1 MRLVDLRAGGRV
13 PTPAVEVRA
22 SSGAELL
29 RCAGVLIT
37 DDPDAFDVGPERI
50 AAVRARTPDDL
61 LDELRALSGDRGDKA
76 LLLLAEA
83 GAVVP
88 APGTVQQI
96 REALHDDPMLP
107 WRLLAANLVFSDH
120 YHDGPNPVEL
130 VQRVLDGDEDA
141 LEALRAMD
149 AAGQCPAELEVLLR
163 TSPADYRD
171 RLVAAID
178 RFESEVF
185 RDLQDEAM
193 GAIERDV
200 LHRRRQLDDE
210 VPPAEVVLE
219 ATNGYELPEDDRT
232 LRRVVLLP
240 SFWFRPW
247 LILGR
252 LDEVEVLS
260 TPVADQFVA
269 LPSEAP
275 PPSLVKLAKALGDE
289 GRLRLLR
296 RMSGGPIMLADAM
309 EELEVAKAT
318 AHHHLA
324 LLRQAG
330 LVSLREEGR
339 RTQYGLR
346 GDPADTAAEALARY
360 LRAPG
365 WRDGDTAVDGG

>member
-1 MRLVDLRAGGRV
+1 MRLVDLRAEGTTSA
-13 PTPAVEVRA
+13 PTVEARA

-29 RCAGVLIT
+29 RCAGVLIA
-37 DDPDAFDVGPERI
+37 DDPTGFDVGAERI
-50 AAVRARTPDDL
+50 ASVRERTPTDL
-61 LDELRALSGDRGDKA
+61 LEELRALSGERGDKA
-76 LLLLAEA
+76 LLLLAGA
-83 GAVVP
+83 GALVP

-96 REALHDDPMLP
+96 RGALLEDSLLP
-107 WRLLAANLVFSDH
+107 WRLLAANLAFKDH
-120 YHDGPNPVEL
+120 HVDGPNPIDI
-130 VQRVLDGDEDA
+130 VQRVIDGDDDA
-141 LEALRAMD
+141 FAQLQQMD
-149 AAGQCPAELEVLLR
+149 AAGDCPAELAVLVR
-163 TSPADYRD
+163 NTPTGYRD
-171 RLVAAID
+171 RLLAAID
-178 RFESEVF
+178 RFEVEVF
-185 RDLQDEAM
+185 AQLQDEAM

-200 LHRRRQLDDE
+200 VHRRRQLDE
-210 VPPAEVVLE
+210 GVPAGEVVLE
-219 ATNGYELPEDDRT
+219 ATNGYELTEDDPS
-232 LRRVVLLP
+232 LHRVVLLP

-252 LDEVEVLS
+252 LEDIEVLS

-275 PPSLVKLAKALGDE
+275 PPTLVKLAKALGDE

-296 RMSGGPIMLADAM
+296 RMSGGPITLADAM

-339 RTQYGLR
+339 RTHYGLR
-346 GDPADTAAEALARY
+346 GDPSDTAAAALSGY

-365 WRDGDTAVDGG
+365 WSGDVATGG

>member
-1 MRLVDLRAGGRV
+1 MRLVDLRAGGRAPA
-13 PTPAVEVRA
+13 PTVEARA

-37 DDPDAFDVGPERI
+37 DDPDAFDIGPERI
-50 AAVRARTPDDL
+50 AAVRDRTPDDL
-61 LDELRALSGDRGDKA
+61 LEELRALSGERGDKA
-76 LLLLAEA
+76 LLLLSEA
-83 GAVVP
+83 GAVVS
-88 APGTVQQI
+88 APGTVQQV
-96 REALHDDPMLP
+96 RDALLEDPLLP
-107 WRLLAANLVFSDH
+107 WKLLAANFVHADH
-120 YHDGPNPVEL
+120 RLEGANPLEL
-130 VQRVLDGDEDA
+130 VQRVIAGDTEA
-141 LEALRAMD
+141 LEQLREMD
-149 AAGQCPAELEVLLR
+149 AAGECPHELEVLVR
-163 TSPADYRD
+163 TSPAEYRD
-171 RLVAAID
+171 RLVTAID
-178 RFESEVF
+178 RFEVEVF

-200 LHRRRQLDDE
+200 LHRHRQLDDGM
-210 VPPAEVVLE
+210 PAAEVVLE

-252 LDEVEVLS
+252 LEDTEVLS

-275 PPSLVKLAKALGDE
+275 PPTLVKLAKALGDE

-296 RMSGGPIMLADAM
+296 RMSGGPITLADAM

-339 RTQYGLR
+339 RTLYGLR
-346 GDPADTAAEALARY
+346 GDPSDTAAAALSSY
-360 LRAPG
+360 LKAPG
-365 WRDGDTAVDGG
+365 WSDAAAR

>member
-1 MRLVDLRAGGRV
+1 MRLVDLRAGGRATAPV
-13 PTPAVEVRA
+13 VETRA

-37 DDPDAFDVGPERI
+37 DDPDAFDVGADRI
-50 AAVRARTPDDL
+50 AAVRDRTPPDL
-61 LDELRALSGDRGDKA
+61 LEELRALSGERGDKA

-88 APGTVQQI
+88 APGTVQQV
-96 REALHDDPMLP
+96 REALLDDPLLP
-107 WRLLAANLVFSDH
+107 WRLLAANLVFKDH
-120 YHDGPNPVEL
+120 AHDGPDPLEL
-130 VQRVLDGDEDA
+130 VQRTIEGDTEA

-149 AAGQCPAELEVLLR
+149 AAGDCPAELEVLLR
-163 TSPADYRD
+163 TTPTEYRD
-171 RLVAAID
+171 RLVAAIE
-178 RFESEVF
+178 RFEVEVF

-200 LHRRRQLDDE
+200 VHRRRQLDDGM
-210 VPPAEVVLE
+210 PAAEVVLE
-219 ATNGYELPEDDRT
+219 ATNGYELAEDDRT
-232 LRRVVLLP
+232 LRRVVMLP

-252 LDEVEVLS
+252 LEDVEVLS

-275 PPSLVKLAKALGDE
+275 PPTLVKLAKALGDE

-296 RMSGGPIMLADAM
+296 RMSGGPITLADAM

-339 RTQYGLR
+339 RTHYGLR
-346 GDPADTAAEALARY
+346 GDPSDTAAEALAGY
-360 LRAPG
+360 LKAPG
-365 WRDGDTAVDGG
+365 WSGGEATGG